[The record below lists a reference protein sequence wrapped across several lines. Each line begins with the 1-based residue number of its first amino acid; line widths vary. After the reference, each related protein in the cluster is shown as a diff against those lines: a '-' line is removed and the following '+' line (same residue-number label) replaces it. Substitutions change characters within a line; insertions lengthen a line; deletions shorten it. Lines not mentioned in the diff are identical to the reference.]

1 MKIRAAIEATLINFV
16 VCVLLLAIF
25 SATAVNLQNDIIEEE
40 LKLTCRLS
48 TEMLGSA
55 AFQDVR
61 EDYLSGI
68 ADEGGMLIAY
78 FEADKSVAY
87 QSFAYTATPPSF
99 SEMRPDATGA
109 CMFKRTNPEG
119 TRLICA
125 GMTLPDGSVLC
136 FGKPGS
142 SFVTSLGEYA
152 WAYIMIILAAIVVQF
167 IIIYRAVGLS
177 DSMVASIMG
186 VLEDFTEGHFDSRI
200 TNVAAASQVVAA
212 KYNATL
218 ARVQDRVFKQQ
229 RRNLVFGQ
237 MINQMRNGLIT
248 VDRELTVN
256 YATNMAGSLLGA
268 DVSDSAEKSLESV
281 FANEDLEKALKAAM
295 ENGTGNVCT
304 ADIEGKREDGS
315 VRPLRVYASALFR
328 EGKTTGAMAV
338 IEDITELR
346 KLEQLRTDFA
356 ANVSHEMKTPLTSI
370 KGFVET
376 LQAGAIDKPEMARK
390 FLDIIMIEA
399 DRLTRLI
406 NDILS
411 ITKLESG
418 EENVEIKRIALDRTV
433 MEVCDLLKIHAEEKQ
448 VSVHYRP
455 KDKPS
460 YIMGNPDRVKQLAIN
475 LIENGIKYNKMG
487 GSVSA
492 KVMED
497 ANNVYF
503 NVSDTGIG
511 IQEEHLN
518 RLFERFYRV
527 DKGRSRAMGGT
538 GLGLAIVKHIVNT
551 MNGTIEVSSKY
562 GEGTEFLVTIPKAP
576 EEEAMPAPNENTG
589 GDWS

>member
-576 EEEAMPAPNENTG
+576 EEEAIPAPNENTG

>member
-78 FEADKSVAY
+78 FEADNSVAY
-87 QSFAYTATPPSF
+87 QSFDYTAVPPSP
-99 SEMRPDATGA
+99 SEMRRDAVGV
-109 CMFKRTNPEG
+109 CVFERTNPG
-119 TRLICA
+119 RARLICA

-136 FGKPGS
+136 FGKPAGT
-142 SFVTSLGEYA
+142 FMTSLAGYG
-152 WAYIMIILAAIVVQF
+152 WAYIMIITAAIVVQF

-177 DSMVASIMG
+177 DSMVSSIMG

-200 TNVAAASQVVAA
+200 TNVAAASQRVAA

-218 ARVQDRVFKQQ
+218 ARVQDRVFRQQ

-248 VDRELTVN
+248 VDRDLNVN
-256 YATNMAGSLLGA
+256 YATNMTGSLLGA
-268 DVSDSAEKSLESV
+268 DVSDSAEKSLMSV
-281 FANEDLEKALKAAM
+281 FANEDLEAALKEAM
-295 ENGTGNVCT
+295 ESGKGNVCT

-346 KLEQLRTDFA
+346 KLEQIRTDFA

-370 KGFVET
+370 KGFIET
-376 LQAGAIDKPEMARK
+376 LQAGAIDNPAMARK
-390 FLDIIMIEA
+390 FLDIILNEA
-399 DRLTRLI
+399 ERLNRLI

-418 EENVEIKRIALDRTV
+418 AENVEITRLALDRTV
-433 MEVCDLLKIHAEEKQ
+433 AEVCMSLKKQAELKQ
-448 VSVHYRP
+448 VSVKFFPEEEHT
-455 KDKPS
+455 
-460 YIMGNPDRVKQLAIN
+460 YIMGNPDRVKQIAIN
-475 LIENGIKYNKMG
+475 LIENAIKYNKTG
-487 GSVSA
+487 GTVTA
-492 KVMED
+492 KIMKD
-497 ANNVYF
+497 ASNVYF
-503 NVSDTGIG
+503 SVSDTGIG
-511 IQEEHLN
+511 IPEEHIK

-527 DKGRSRAMGGT
+527 DKGRSRDMGGT

-551 MNGTIEVSSKY
+551 MKGTIEVSSKY
-562 GEGTEFLVTIPKAP
+562 GEGSEFLVTIPRAP
-576 EEEAMPAPNENTG
+576 EEEVIPIPNENTG